1 MTLDIQH
8 KAAFAE
14 YEASLYSLEKA
25 FNFAGLP
32 VKFYCFVAPLGN
44 KMVDVA
50 DKNSRNK
57 VICIE
62 GASPAQA
69 IKDVAAGVRL

>member
-1 MTLDIQH
+1 MTLDSQYE
-8 KAAFAE
+8 AAFAE

-32 VKFYCFVAPLGN
+32 VKFYCFVDPLNN
-44 KMVDVA
+44 KMVDITR
-50 DKNSRNK
+50 KNKRIK
-57 VICIE
+57 LVCIE

-69 IKDVAAGVRL
+69 VKDVAAGVRL